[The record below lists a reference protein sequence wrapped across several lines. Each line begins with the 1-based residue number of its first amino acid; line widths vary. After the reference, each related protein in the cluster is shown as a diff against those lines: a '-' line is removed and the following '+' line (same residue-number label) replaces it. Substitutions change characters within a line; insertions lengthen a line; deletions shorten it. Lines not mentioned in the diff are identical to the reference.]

1 MSRCKNL
8 IEKFESK
15 NESEYDSKEFD
26 KNQKMVDKLNT
37 QARKLLDA
45 GDDKSFKKAQVIM
58 KEVKVLMGKMFT
70 ITKVGES
77 FNEAVDVKK
86 IIQELIDTNWSKDN
100 DAQGKAIQLLRGLA
114 FSEEAASNAF
124 MKKMDAFTSSLKVE
138 DFT

>member
-1 MSRCKNL
+1 
-8 IEKFESK
+8 
-15 NESEYDSKEFD
+15 
-26 KNQKMVDKLNT
+26 MVDKLNT

-86 IIQELIDTNWSKDN
+86 IIQELIDTDWSKDN